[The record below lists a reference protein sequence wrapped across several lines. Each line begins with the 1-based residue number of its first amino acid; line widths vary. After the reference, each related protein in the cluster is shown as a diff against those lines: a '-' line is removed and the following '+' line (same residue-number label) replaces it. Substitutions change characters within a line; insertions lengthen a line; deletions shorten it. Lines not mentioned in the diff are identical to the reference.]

1 MFEDDLD
8 DCNDQYHQLHHDVE
22 EEEMK
27 EKEEEMKEK
36 EEEKEEEADQFDASA
51 KCERASVKCQT
62 FHAETPLLLSFSFSL
77 ELINLLPQH

>member
-36 EEEKEEEADQFDASA
+36 EEEADQFDARA

>member
-36 EEEKEEEADQFDASA
+36 EEEADQFDARA

-77 ELINLLPQH
+77 ELINLLPHH

>member
-22 EEEMK
+22 EKEMKAKEEKMK
-27 EKEEEMKEK
+27 EKEEE
-36 EEEKEEEADQFDASA
+36 EEEADQFDARA

>member
-36 EEEKEEEADQFDASA
+36 EEEADQFDARA

-77 ELINLLPQH
+77 ELINLPPQH

>member
-22 EEEMK
+22 EK
-27 EKEEEMKEK
+27 EMKEK
-36 EEEKEEEADQFDASA
+36 EEEKEEADQFDARA

>member
-1 MFEDDLD
+1 
-8 DCNDQYHQLHHDVE
+8 
-22 EEEMK
+22 MK

-36 EEEKEEEADQFDASA
+36 EEEADQFDARA

>member
-1 MFEDDLD
+1 MKAK
-8 DCNDQYHQLHHDVE
+8 E
-22 EEEMK
+22 EKMK
-27 EKEEEMKEK
+27 EKEEE
-36 EEEKEEEADQFDASA
+36 EEEEEADQFDARA

>member
-36 EEEKEEEADQFDASA
+36 EEEADQFDARA

-62 FHAETPLLLSFSFSL
+62 SHFPLLLSVSL
-77 ELINLLPQH
+77 ELTRNKPSTIY

>member
-22 EEEMK
+22 EK

-36 EEEKEEEADQFDASA
+36 EEEKEEEADQFDARA

-62 FHAETPLLLSFSFSL
+62 FHAETPLSHSFSFSL
-77 ELINLLPQH
+77 ELVNLPHH

>member
-36 EEEKEEEADQFDASA
+36 EEEADQFDACA